1 MTHTTGAQFCTTHCN
16 ASRSSRLVTK
26 LASAGLLQAS
36 QYTAIYCIHLR
47 AYSYIHIQYYNN
59 KLRCSRVGTVVY
71 VPTSQPIVDA
81 LLHEP
86 KFSVISAE
94 GIAVSFTNAAGNI
107 QSISPS
113 NHCSGASASRGGFD
127 SSTMIAYF
135 IDQSGSRFG
144 SGSKDWTTAQ
154 LVERG
159 HCMQHSTLTDG
170 LICSKHGK
178 I

>member
-1 MTHTTGAQFCTTHCN
+1 MFQG
-16 ASRSSRLVTK
+16 RDGRLCPY
-26 LASAGLLQAS
+26 LSAN
-36 QYTAIYCIHLR
+36 CR
-47 AYSYIHIQYYNN
+47 
-59 KLRCSRVGTVVY
+59 R
-71 VPTSQPIVDA
+71 TSA
-81 LLHEP
+81 RT

-144 SGSKDWTTAQ
+144 SGSKD
-154 LVERG
+154 
-159 HCMQHSTLTDG
+159 
-170 LICSKHGK
+170 
-178 I
+178 

>member
-86 KFSVISAE
+86 NSLWFPRKELQCPSPTLQETFNQSVLRIT
-94 GIAVSFTNAAGNI
+94 AVELVHRGAALTAPPWLRTS
-107 QSISPS
+107 SISL
-113 NHCSGASASRGGFD
+113 AVD
-127 SSTMIAYF
+127 L
-135 IDQSGSRFG
+135 DQEAR
-144 SGSKDWTTAQ
+144 TEP
-154 LVERG
+154 L
-159 HCMQHSTLTDG
+159 LN
-170 LICSKHGK
+170 
-178 I
+178 